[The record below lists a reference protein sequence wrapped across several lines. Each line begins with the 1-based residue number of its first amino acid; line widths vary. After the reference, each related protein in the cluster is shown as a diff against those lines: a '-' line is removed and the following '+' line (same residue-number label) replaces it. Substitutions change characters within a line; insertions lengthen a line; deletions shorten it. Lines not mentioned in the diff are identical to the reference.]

1 MEKQFMDDIKEYSKL
16 HDMAENTGFIKRL
29 LEGNATVETYGEY
42 LYNLY
47 EVYHTIEVNLE
58 KHKENKVIKNFALP
72 EIYRSDSLMEDLKFL
87 LGDKLE
93 KLEPL
98 MSTKSFMYRMY
109 EISETNPELIIAH
122 AYTRYL
128 ADLFGGRTI
137 YSIVKNKYN
146 IDEKGLNYYQY
157 EDIPN
162 LKSFVM
168 EYHGLLN
175 NIKLDGDLK
184 CKFLSEVNLSYI
196 YNISIS
202 NELEYNRF
210 YKQNK

>member
-1 MEKQFMDDIKEYSKL
+1 MEKQFMDDIKESSKL

-29 LEGNATVETYGEY
+29 LAGNATVDTYAEY

-47 EVYHTIEVNLE
+47 EVYHTIEINLE
-58 KHKENKVIKNFALP
+58 KHKDNEVVKKFALP
-72 EIYRSDSLMEDLKFL
+72 QIYRSDSIMKDLKFL

-137 YSIVKNKYN
+137 YQIVKEKYN
-146 IDEKGLNYYQY
+146 IDEKGLNYYIY
-157 EDIPN
+157 DDISN
-162 LKSFVM
+162 LRDFVM

-175 NIKLDGDLK
+175 NIELTGDLK

-210 YKQNK
+210 YEKDK